1 MFLKSLFVTSMTV
14 LFSTSAFARD
24 EHLQFSIAKGIAATK
39 SENKLDN
46 SVKLVWGGNSDSAQ
60 QLGTF
65 TANRK
70 SNSIGKSDEE
80 ACTRAFMSAVIS
92 LQERAKKEGGNAVVN
107 IRSVYRKTNLAS
119 ADKYVCGAGNM
130 MAGVALEGT
139 VVKLK

>member
-1 MFLKSLFVTSMTV
+1 MFLKSVFVASMTV
-14 LFSTSAFARD
+14 LFATSALGRD
-24 EHLQFSIAKGIAATK
+24 EHLKFSIAKGIAATK
-39 SENKLDN
+39 SENKLDKN
-46 SVKLVWGGNSDSAQ
+46 IKLVWGSDAESTQ

-70 SNSIGKSDEE
+70 SNAIGKSDEE
-80 ACTRAFMSAVIS
+80 ACERAFMSAVIS
-92 LQERAKKEGGNAVVN
+92 LQDRAKSEGGNAVVN

-119 ADKYVCGAGNM
+119 SDKYICGAGKM